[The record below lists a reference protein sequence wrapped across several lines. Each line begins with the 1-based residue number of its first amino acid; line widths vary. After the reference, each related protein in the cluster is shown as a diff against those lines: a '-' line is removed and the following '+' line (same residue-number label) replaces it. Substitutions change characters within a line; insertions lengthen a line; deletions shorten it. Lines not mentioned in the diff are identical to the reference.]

1 MRCDAY
7 TRGSVFFF
15 MFRFCPASLQAAIL
29 VPFHAQT
36 DSCTDFSSSK
46 LTSLISALESE
57 KFTSETF
64 RTYLAEVGGHGL
76 GILFRPANASDLP
89 TPPTQ
94 EDSDTLETTFANTS
108 KAELRGWIEALGEWA
123 YV

>member
-15 MFRFCPASLQAAIL
+15 ALHRCKRQSLSIFVHKLMAI
-29 VPFHAQT
+29 
-36 DSCTDFSSSK
+36 SSTDFSSSK